1 MKTKHT
7 QGEWVV
13 YVPQHVGC
21 TNVAIGGDKYFG
33 QFVELWHHQNSK
45 EQSEANA
52 NLISAAPDLLE
63 ALESVASDLFYQIES
78 THGAKSANKYPSIT
92 QAQKAIKKAKG
103 E

>member
-1 MKTKHT
+1 MNKHT

-13 YVPQHVGC
+13 YVPEHIGC

-33 QFVELWHHQNSK
+33 QFIELWHHQNSK

-52 NLISAAPDLLE
+52 KLIAASPDLLE
-63 ALESVASDLFYQIES
+63 NLTRILDRIKENNMENLFPSAFER
-78 THGAKSANKYPSIT
+78 AKA
-92 QAQKAIKKAKG
+92 AIKKAKG